1 MFVFGLISAL
11 IRGLICADS
20 EQSKNFSLG
29 SRSLAF
35 LYVSYRSFLFCLPAS
50 SIPFLSLS

>member
-29 SRSLAF
+29 SRSLLFYTCHIGLSSFAYQLL
-35 LYVSYRSFLFCLPAS
+35 LYHF
-50 SIPFLSLS
+50 